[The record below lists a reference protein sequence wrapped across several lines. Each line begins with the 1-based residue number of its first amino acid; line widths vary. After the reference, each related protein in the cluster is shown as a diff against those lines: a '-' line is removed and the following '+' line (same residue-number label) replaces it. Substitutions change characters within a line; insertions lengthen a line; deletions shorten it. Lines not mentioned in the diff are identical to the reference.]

1 LIYTENKYEKIIFYL
16 RKLFDYIKK
25 IEQENEILKMQIKEL
40 NNQLSKT
47 NKEFSNF
54 NNLQSIVKDKNKA
67 LNKKVNYWQI
77 TKKEIKELVR
87 EIDECLNY
95 LTESNAK

>member
-1 LIYTENKYEKIIFYL
+1 MIYTENKYEKIIFYL